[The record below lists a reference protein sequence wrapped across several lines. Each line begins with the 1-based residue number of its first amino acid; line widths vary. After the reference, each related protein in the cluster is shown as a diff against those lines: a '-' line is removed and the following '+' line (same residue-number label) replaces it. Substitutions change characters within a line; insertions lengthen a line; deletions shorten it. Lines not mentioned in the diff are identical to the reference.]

1 MNKERILEIADLIE
15 AGHERMVFDMTE
27 WGGEHPCGTAAC
39 IAGWTV
45 ARFGWNGRAMQIDHR
60 RPLGGGRDVFDGAQC
75 VFGLAYSEAQRLF
88 APNERRDGADMWEVT
103 AEHAVRT
110 LRHLAETGNVD
121 WRATMVE
128 SAS

>member
-15 AGHERMVFDMTE
+15 AGHERMVFDME
-27 WGGEHPCGTAAC
+27 VFGDEHPCGTAAC

-45 ARFGWNGRAMQIDHR
+45 ARFGENDDAEEIDHR
-60 RPLGGGRDVFDGAQC
+60 RPLGDGDDVFDGALS
-75 VFGLAYSEAQRLF
+75 VLGLSFPEAQRLF
-88 APNERRDGADMWEVT
+88 APNERRDGVSMSEIT

-110 LRHLAETGNVD
+110 LRHLAETGEVD

-128 SAS
+128 N